1 VNSSFNILQ
10 AEADSPHLSGA
21 AELHVTCLPGTLT
34 SQRGAKTTA
43 GLYRYLVGQGHAAH
57 LALARD
63 KSASENLAGGL
74 IVMRHGCAQS
84 RIFLVAYRPWS
95 WLITLRALGIRKAL
109 AQSQELARL
118 QNAAKQL
125 GPHDYI
131 AAVYVA
137 ESSRRLGL
145 ARQLIE
151 YAIADAK
158 LRDVGIAVDTTLT
171 NESAKNLYQSLGFA
185 EFYRTNVSVQF
196 TLGLG

>member
-10 AEADSPHLSGA
+10 AKADSPHLSSA
-21 AELHVTCLPGTLT
+21 AELHVKCLPGTLT

-43 GLYRYLVGQGHAAH
+43 GIYRYLVRHGHAAY
-57 LALARD
+57 LARD
-63 KSASENLAGGL
+63 NSASNELAGGL
-74 IVMRHGCAQS
+74 IVMRHACKQS
-84 RIFLVAYRPWS
+84 KLFLVAYRPWS

>member
-21 AELHVTCLPGTLT
+21 ADLHVKCLPGTLT

-43 GLYRYLVGQGHAAH
+43 GIYRYLVRHGHAAY

-63 KSASENLAGGL
+63 NSASNELAGGL
-74 IVMRHGCAQS
+74 IVMRHACKQS
-84 RIFLVAYRPWS
+84 KLFLAAYRPWS

-109 AQSQELARL
+109 AQSQDLARL

-125 GPHDYI
+125 EPHDYI
-131 AAVYVA
+131 VAVYVA

-151 YAIADAK
+151 YAIANAK
-158 LRDVGIAVDTTLT
+158 LRGVGIAVDTTLT
-171 NESAKNLYQSLGFA
+171 NDSAKNLYQSLGFK
-185 EFYRTNVSVQF
+185 ESYRTNVSVQF
-196 TLGLG
+196 TWGLA

>member
-1 VNSSFNILQ
+1 MSSSFKILQ

-21 AELHVTCLPGTLT
+21 AELHVKCLPGTLT

-43 GLYRYLVGQGHAAH
+43 GIYRYLVRHGHAAY
-57 LALARD
+57 LARD
-63 KSASENLAGGL
+63 SSASNELAGGL
-74 IVMRHGCAQS
+74 IVMRHACKQS
-84 RIFLVAYRPWS
+84 KLFLVAYRPWS

-109 AQSQELARL
+109 AQSQDLARL
-118 QNAAKQL
+118 QNATKQL

>member
-1 VNSSFNILQ
+1 VSSSFKILQ
-10 AEADSPHLSGA
+10 AKADSPHLSGA
-21 AELHVTCLPGTLT
+21 AELHVKYLPGTLT

-43 GLYRYLVGQGHAAH
+43 GMYRYLVRQGHAAY

-63 KSASENLAGGL
+63 NSASNELAGGL
-74 IVMRHGCAQS
+74 IVMRHACKQS
-84 RIFLVAYRPWS
+84 KLFLVAYRPWS
-95 WLITLRALGIRKAL
+95 WLITLRALGIRKAFT
-109 AQSQELARL
+109 QSQDLARL

-151 YAIADAK
+151 YAIAEATS
-158 LRDVGIAVDTTLT
+158 RGVGIAVDTTLT

-196 TLGLG
+196 TLGLA

>member
-1 VNSSFNILQ
+1 MNSSFNILQ

-21 AELHVTCLPGTLT
+21 ADLHVKCLPGTLT

-43 GLYRYLVGQGHAAH
+43 GIYRYLVRHGHAAY
-57 LALARD
+57 LARD
-63 KSASENLAGGL
+63 NSASNELAGGL
-74 IVMRHGCAQS
+74 IVMRHACKHS
-84 RIFLVAYRPWS
+84 KLFLVAYRPWS

-109 AQSQELARL
+109 AQSQDLARL

>member
-1 VNSSFNILQ
+1 MSSSFKILQ

-21 AELHVTCLPGTLT
+21 AELHVKCLPGTLT

-43 GLYRYLVGQGHAAH
+43 GIYRYLVRHGHAAY
-57 LALARD
+57 LARD
-63 KSASENLAGGL
+63 SSASNELAGGL
-74 IVMRHGCAQS
+74 IVMRHACKQS
-84 RIFLVAYRPWS
+84 KLFLVAYRPWS

-109 AQSQELARL
+109 AQSQDLARL
-118 QNAAKQL
+118 QNATKQL

-145 ARQLIE
+145 ARQLSE

>member
-1 VNSSFNILQ
+1 MSSSFKILQ

-21 AELHVTCLPGTLT
+21 AELHVKCLPGTLT

-43 GLYRYLVGQGHAAH
+43 GIYRYLVRHGHAAY
-57 LALARD
+57 LARD
-63 KSASENLAGGL
+63 SSASNELAGGL
-74 IVMRHGCAQS
+74 IVMRHACKQS
-84 RIFLVAYRPWS
+84 KLFLVAYRPWS
-95 WLITLRALGIRKAL
+95 WLIALRALGIRKAL
-109 AQSQELARL
+109 AQSQDLARL
-118 QNAAKQL
+118 QNATKQL